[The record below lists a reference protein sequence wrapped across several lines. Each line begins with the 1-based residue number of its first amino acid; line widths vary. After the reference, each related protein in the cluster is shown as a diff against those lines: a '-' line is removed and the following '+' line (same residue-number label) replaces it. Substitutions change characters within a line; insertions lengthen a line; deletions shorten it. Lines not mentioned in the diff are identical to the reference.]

1 MQYTIQNNTL
11 FHLEKLKEN
20 KQLLLLL
27 ALFLFSPF
35 LTFLYSLY
43 TYRFRNSQ
51 FILILFTGL
60 FGFNMIAESESLD
73 LFSCLGLLTYYQQFS
88 FSDIINGFLSSMF
101 NINTNSSFARMLPEK
116 TDIYI
121 GLTAA
126 IISQFTNNG
135 HVLMGFFGLV
145 YGFAFVKAMRK
156 FIEIQ
161 PKYTFLSHIPIL
173 LAVFMM
179 PISQLAGI
187 RYGTATYLFVWAVIE
202 ILNSN
207 KLKYYSLFII
217 ASLIHFS
224 FIIPSLLFILYKVI
238 ALQPKINHIRLL
250 YLVYIISFFL
260 PDLIVN
266 FIGNSSILNSL
277 GEGAQNK
284 AAEYSNAELNAEMS
298 ANFANGAAWI
308 IQIPYKL
315 RSWYI
320 YSVLFIRIL
329 PFKKLNFSE
338 LSDKILMWVLI
349 LTTFA
354 NFSMGVS
361 NLGSRLMMIA
371 GIFIFYYLMRV
382 FYENIDSKL
391 IKNIVFS
398 GLLFL
403 GLFLILEI
411 RFILQYITLVFFY
424 GTSYH
429 IFTDD
434 STVSVATYLLN
445 YF

>member
-1 MQYTIQNNTL
+1 MQLTIQHKSI
-11 FHLEKLKEN
+11 FYIEKLDEN

-27 ALFLFSPF
+27 TLFLVSPF
-35 LTFLYSLY
+35 LTSLY
-43 TYRFRNSQ
+43 ALFTYKYRNSQ
-51 FILILFTGL
+51 IIIILFTCF
-60 FGFNMIAESESLD
+60 FGFNMIAESENLD
-73 LFSCLGLLTYYQQFS
+73 LYGSLNLLAHYQQFS

-101 NINTNSSFARMLPEK
+101 NINTNSSFARMVPDK
-116 TDIYI
+116 TDIYV

-126 IISQFTNNG
+126 IVSQFTSNG
-135 HVLMGFFGLV
+135 HVLMGIFGLV
-145 YGFAFVKAMRK
+145 YGFSFVKTMRK
-156 FIEIQ
+156 FVEIQ
-161 PKYTFLSHIPIL
+161 PKDTYLSHIPIL
-173 LAVFMM
+173 LAAFMM

-202 ILNSN
+202 IINSN
-207 KLKYYSLFII
+207 KLKYYSLFLI

-224 FIIPSLLFILYKVI
+224 FIIPSMLLILYKVI
-238 ALQPKINHIRLL
+238 ALKPKIDYIKIL
-250 YLVYIISFFL
+250 YLIYIISFFL

-320 YSVLFIRIL
+320 FFVLFIRIV
-329 PFKKLNFSE
+329 PSKKIFFSE
-338 LSDKILMWVLI
+338 LSDKILIWVLI

-382 FYENIDSKL
+382 FYENKDSKL
-391 IKNIVFS
+391 IKNIVF
-398 GLLFL
+398 L
-403 GLFLILEI
+403 GLIFFSLLLILEV
-411 RFILQYITLVFFY
+411 RFILQYITPIFFY

-429 IFTDD
+429 ILTDD

>member
-11 FHLEKLKEN
+11 YHLEKQNEN

-27 ALFLFSPF
+27 VLFLISPF
-35 LTFLYSLY
+35 LTSLY
-43 TYRFRNSQ
+43 ALFTYKFRNSQ
-51 FILILFTGL
+51 IIIILFTCF
-60 FGFNMIAESESLD
+60 FGFNMTAESENLD
-73 LFSCLGLLTYYQQFS
+73 LFGSLSLLTHYQQFS

-101 NINTNSSFARMLPEK
+101 NINTNSSFARMVPDK
-116 TDIYI
+116 TDIYV
-121 GLTAA
+121 GFTAA
-126 IISQFTNNG
+126 IVSQFTSNG
-135 HVLMGFFGLV
+135 HVLMGIFGLV
-145 YGFAFVKAMRK
+145 YGFVFVKAMK
-156 FIEIQ
+156 KIVEIQ
-161 PKYTFLSHIPIL
+161 PKDNILSHIPIL
-173 LAVFMM
+173 LAAFMM

-187 RYGTATYLFVWAVIE
+187 RYGTATYLFVWALIE
-202 ILNSN
+202 IINSN
-207 KLKYYSLFII
+207 KLKYYSLFLI

-224 FIIPSLLFILYKVI
+224 FIIPSMLFILYKVI
-238 ALQPKINHIRLL
+238 ALKPKINYIKIL
-250 YLVYIISFFL
+250 YLVYIISFFF

-284 AAEYSNAELNAEMS
+284 ASEYSNAELNAEMS

-354 NFSMGVS
+354 NFSMDVS
-361 NLGSRLMMIA
+361 NLGSRLMMIS
-371 GIFIFYYLMRV
+371 GIFVFYYLMKV
-382 FYENIDSKL
+382 FSENADSKIL
-391 IKNIVFS
+391 KNIVF
-398 GLLFL
+398 L
-403 GLFLILEI
+403 GLIFFSLLLILEV
-411 RFILQYITLVFFY
+411 RFILQYITPVFFY

-429 IFTDD
+429 ILTDD